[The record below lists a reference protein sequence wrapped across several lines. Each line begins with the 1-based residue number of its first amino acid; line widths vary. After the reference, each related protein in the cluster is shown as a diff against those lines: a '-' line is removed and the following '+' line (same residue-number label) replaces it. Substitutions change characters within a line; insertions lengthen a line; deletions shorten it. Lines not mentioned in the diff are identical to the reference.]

1 MQSTLGSADPQSL
14 ESAVAEPAESE
25 WLAIGRI
32 CSCGTRRIRVVGDWS
47 NLQLRNP
54 QFRNRRSGTLQ
65 MRNSLNPRAGCK
77 LHRVPVGPQ
86 LFLAFGMGGVV
97 VLESV
102 LRRYPG
108 KAEFASLLDNL
119 KE

>member
-54 QFRNRRSGTLQ
+54 QNQSGWRLVESAVAEPTVPEPRKRN
-65 MRNSLNPRAGCK
+65 
-77 LHRVPVGPQ
+77 
-86 LFLAFGMGGVV
+86 LADAE
-97 VLESV
+97 LAESEG
-102 LRRYPG
+102 RM
-108 KAEFASLLDNL
+108 
-119 KE
+119 